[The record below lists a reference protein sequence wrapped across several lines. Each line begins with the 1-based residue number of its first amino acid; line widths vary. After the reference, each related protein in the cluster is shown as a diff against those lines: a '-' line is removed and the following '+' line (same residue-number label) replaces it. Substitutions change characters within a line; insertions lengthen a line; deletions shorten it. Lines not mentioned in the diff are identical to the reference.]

1 MLRIFF
7 VGAAIFATI
16 AVAKHENW
24 LARAGLVGT
33 CQLVQAPYG
42 DTSQWWA
49 CKQGLITGYP
59 VLTQQQCDEQGVTA
73 QRELWR
79 CPTPLTQAPGA
90 V

>member
-7 VGAAIFATI
+7 VGAAII
-16 AVAKHENW
+16 AAFVVAKQEHW

-42 DTSQWWA
+42 DTSQWWS

-59 VLTQQQCDEQGVTA
+59 VLTQQQCDSQGFTA
-73 QRELWR
+73 ARELWR
-79 CPTPLTQAPGA
+79 CPTPLDQAPGA